1 MFNGTIKEYDSFK
14 NWRKIDN
21 FLDRS
26 NLTAF
31 FLAPKTKKISIFF
44 VSVKN
49 EMYLSLTI
57 SIYFF
62 WKKVNRT
69 YGIWSF
75 LIWTGLFTT
84 DQVCLEY
91 VSQNYHN
98 LLPAVQKPRQAY
110 CFHRE
115 NIINLKKNLS
125 EQAKASL

>member
-69 YGIWSF
+69 YGI
-75 LIWTGLFTT
+75 
-84 DQVCLEY
+84 
-91 VSQNYHN
+91 
-98 LLPAVQKPRQAY
+98 
-110 CFHRE
+110 
-115 NIINLKKNLS
+115 
-125 EQAKASL
+125 